1 MLNHFHKIITQSN
14 KSACF
19 SRSSCSRDGS
29 LSVKQTDIHMI
40 QTENDKVKSLKSFL
54 YKILQDI
61 QDIYIHIYKIIYKIY
76 NNNI

>member
-1 MLNHFHKIITQSN
+1 MLNHFHKIIAQSN
-14 KSACF
+14 KSASF
-19 SRSSCSRDGS
+19 SRSSCFMDGS

-40 QTENDKVKSLKSFL
+40 QTKNDKVKSLKSFL

-61 QDIYIHIYKIIYKIY
+61 QDIYIYIYKIIYKIY

>member
-1 MLNHFHKIITQSN
+1 M
-14 KSACF
+14 
-19 SRSSCSRDGS
+19 DGS

-40 QTENDKVKSLKSFL
+40 QTENDTVKSLKSFL